1 MLLFPTA
8 NMALF
13 ILYAIPCT
21 RTSEI
26 WRMYLR
32 SCRVMNCCRMDR
44 VVGTERRP
52 SLCFAA
58 ISAMVVRNAMKS
70 GPSLPYVSMHIAGY
84 EQEVLHGCECL
95 VRGVL
100 LSLEAA
106 QCAPLL
112 LPPLLLLRRMRT
124 V

>member
-1 MLLFPTA
+1 
-8 NMALF
+8 
-13 ILYAIPCT
+13 
-21 RTSEI
+21 
-26 WRMYLR
+26 
-32 SCRVMNCCRMDR
+32 
-44 VVGTERRP
+44 
-52 SLCFAA
+52 LCFAA